1 MEAWRSGDKV
11 ATTLGANPGTNPGA
25 NKRESKLE
33 AKLAANARSQDTAA
47 RVPRFARMTTTN
59 LVQTVSEPREAE
71 KYPGIVKFYWA
82 APTAADPERGSC
94 GQQYENGPLR
104 FLLRVL
110 RRRVQP
116 AANDVRSK
124 MNHARDTSTS
134 FRDDRRTRKCDNRPQ
149 KNNSRTLQKHEK

>member
-59 LVQTVSEPREAE
+59 LVQTVSEPREAG

-82 APTAADPERGSC
+82 APTAADPEKKVMPSAIEIGA
-94 GQQYENGPLR
+94 
-104 FLLRVL
+104 
-110 RRRVQP
+110 RRSRP
-116 AANDVRSK
+116 RIP
-124 MNHARDTSTS
+124 
-134 FRDDRRTRKCDNRPQ
+134 RRAVEP
-149 KNNSRTLQKHEK
+149 